1 MKKYLLIAVILLFG
15 SCSKSSQKEEK
26 TEAFHPDTVSL
37 QSDTLSIEEIVAE
50 WEANDSLYHSF
61 VDADEVLLYMDKSSH
76 SEQYKKGILP
86 RMARENLPY
95 CERLMNNR
103 FDYFIVVDKGSMRV
117 LLYDRYGCKVKEYTC
132 ACARNYGHKIKKG
145 DCRTPEGFF
154 YAGETFDST
163 DWFYTDDNGYTSPVP
178 GQYGPRFIRIKGEK
192 NLPVGIHGTCAP
204 WALGRRCSHG
214 CIRIH
219 NDHILELVNYVQPNM
234 PIIINPGPKD
244 LWVNESEG
252 RVIPIITIDDKPVV
266 ARPHYAAKPEESKS
280 EASADS
286 LFTSPEAVEA
296 DSIKETDSQAP
307 EEKETTSVESS
318 PVKPDSTEND

>member
-1 MKKYLLIAVILLFG
+1 MKKYLLIAVILFLG
-15 SCSKSSQKEEK
+15 SCSKSSQKEGK
-26 TEAFHPDTVSL
+26 TENLRPDTVSL
-37 QSDTLSIEEIVAE
+37 QSDTLSIEKIVAE
-50 WEANDSLYHSF
+50 WEANDSLYHPF
-61 VDADEVLLYMDKSSH
+61 VDADEALLYMDKSSH

-95 CERLMNNR
+95 CERLMNNW

-163 DWFYTDDNGYTSPVP
+163 NWFYTDDNGNTSPVP
-178 GQYGPRFIRIKGEK
+178 GQYGPRFIRIKGER

-219 NDHILELVNYVQPNM
+219 NDNILELVQYVRPGM

-244 LWVNESEG
+244 MWVNENEG
-252 RVIPIITIDDKPVV
+252 YVIPTITVDDTPVV
-266 ARPHYAAKPEESKS
+266 PRPHTIAKPAEPT
-280 EASADS
+280 DS
-286 LFTSPEAVEA
+286 LATDPEVAEA
-296 DSIKETDSQAP
+296 DSTEEHDLQTP
-307 EEKETTSVESS
+307 EEEDEDSTQS
-318 PVKPDSTEND
+318 PPVTPDSTGNNL